1 MAQAL
6 LNNLNTTVDLQQ
18 QSASPKD
25 FASTDFQKLLD
36 KKTNAETND
45 TTVSGTLGAMKNSL
59 ENVFN
64 EFNDILSKVTQEVAE
79 ESALDLTLE
88 KDIQEI
94 ESALPTEE
102 QETPTTENIV
112 DTQNILQVILP
123 KQEENVEN
131 IQLQTSESEELNVTL
146 NGMALE
152 DALEG
157 FNTQKT
163 EEMPVVNISKSEAE
177 TDIEGKT
184 LEDLV
189 DEDVLKELN
198 IESLEAETPDSGE
211 GSDLMQNQTAQEQGI
226 KAALNLDQ
234 TSYQEIK
241 PAEVTATKQ
250 TTPAT
255 DSSKLLE
262 QVSKQMDKL
271 FNGSKLEIVMNP
283 ESLGKVAIQLINTK
297 EGLTAQFTA
306 ATVEARNLLMKGLD
320 GLKES
325 LVSQGVNVDNVSV
338 KLSETQEGEYNS
350 DWTEQEGSRGGN
362 KEQGQRRGH
371 KEEKQFENLMSKE
384 EEK

>member
-1 MAQAL
+1 MTQAL
-6 LNNLNTTVDLQQ
+6 LNNLNTTMDLQKQ
-18 QSASPKD
+18 
-25 FASTDFQKLLD
+25 
-36 KKTNAETND
+36 NAMTKSDNNFM
-45 TTVSGTLGAMKNSL
+45 SGTLGAMKNAS
-59 ENVFN
+59 ENKFK
-64 EFNDILSKVTQEVAE
+64 EFDDILSQVNQEVTE
-79 ESALDLTLE
+79 ESATDLTNE
-88 KDIQEI
+88 KDTDDLETTQP
-94 ESALPTEE
+94 ADE
-102 QETPTTENIV
+102 QEGLI
-112 DTQNILQVILP
+112 QNILQVILP

-131 IQLQTSESEELNVTL
+131 IQLENTNSEELNVTL

-157 FNTQKT
+157 FNSTET
-163 EEMPVVNISKSEAE
+163 EEMPVINISKTEAE
-177 TDIEGKT
+177 IDTEGKT

-198 IESLEAETPDSGE
+198 IESLEAKTSDSGE

-226 KAALNLDQ
+226 KAALNLEHN
-234 TSYQEIK
+234 SYQEIK
-241 PAEVTATKQ
+241 PTEVTATKQ
-250 TTPAT
+250 AAPTT

-262 QVSKQMDKL
+262 QISKQMDKL
-271 FNGSKLEIVMNP
+271 FNGSKLEIIMNP

-306 ATVEARNLLMKGLD
+306 ATIEARNLLMKGLD
-320 GLKES
+320 GLKDT

-338 KLSETQEGEYNS
+338 KLNELQKSEYNS